1 MNKRLEDIAEELR
14 DLKEALSS
22 VENVIDAY
30 LLIDWPSGVNPP
42 HHVEM
47 EMEEARS
54 EIDGRIQEIE
64 YKLERI

>member
-30 LLIDWPSGVNPP
+30 LLIDWP
-42 HHVEM
+42 
-47 EMEEARS
+47 
-54 EIDGRIQEIE
+54 
-64 YKLERI
+64 